1 MSPGEYATDAQD
13 AMTQRFLD
21 ALRDRPLVAD
31 GAMGTQLYER
41 GVLYTASYEEVC
53 LTRPELIKAIHR
65 EYLKAGANVIET
77 NTFGANRYRLARFN
91 LDGKV
96 RQLNETGVRLARE
109 AIAEAGA
116 SAAGA
121 FVAASVGPTGVNVK
135 GMTERDLADVRAA
148 FVEQAKGL
156 AGADLIAIETMRQ
169 PEEMRLAMQAVRE
182 TSDAPVLAMV
192 SFDPFGTMADGST
205 PEAMAD
211 KLATWGAQVI
221 GVNCGDGPAGVFEVI
236 EKMRGVGLPIA
247 AMPNAGVPRRVEGR
261 LIYMATPEYFG
272 VFARRLMKVG
282 VRIVGGCCGTTPDH
296 IRRVAG
302 AVKMRAHEGAEEP
315 EGDGGSVSTAEANDA
330 AVHARVS
337 IEVPE
342 GLAVVPR
349 EERSALGRKLGTK
362 FAVSVEVNP
371 PAGMDPSRAIEGAKN
386 LVRHGVDVINIADGP
401 RASARMSNL
410 ALAVRLIQ
418 EGIEPILHVC
428 CRDRNLLGT
437 LGHVMGAHELGVRNM
452 VIITGDPPNMGDY
465 PDCTAVYDL
474 DSIGLLRLVRG
485 LNHGRDPGGKTLG
498 GVTRFVLLTGAEP
511 AAMNYAREIARLRR
525 KVEAGAEAVM
535 TQPVYDPAVLERFL
549 DDVKPLGIPVLV
561 GLLPLASYRNAEF
574 LHNEVPGM
582 RIPDAIRDRMR
593 KVGSGPAARKEGVAI
608 AREMLLA
615 VKDRVA
621 GAYIMPPL
629 ERWEMA
635 LEVIDGVVTP

>member
-1 MSPGEYATDAQD
+1 
-13 AMTQRFLD
+13 MTHRFLE
-21 ALRDRPLVAD
+21 ALRAHPLVGD

-41 GVLYTASYEEVC
+41 GILYTANYEEVC
-53 LTRPELIKAIHR
+53 LTRPDLIKTVHR
-65 EYLKAGANVIET
+65 EYLRAGAQVIES

-91 LDGKV
+91 LEGKV
-96 RQLNETGVRLARE
+96 RALNEAGVRLARE

-116 SAAGA
+116 QAAGA
-121 FVAASVGPTGVNVK
+121 FVAGSVGPTGLNVK

-148 FVEQAKGL
+148 FVEQVRAL
-156 AGADLIAIETMRQ
+156 EGADLITVETMRQ
-169 PEEMRLAMQAVRE
+169 PEEMRLALEAVKSASE
-182 TSDAPVLAMV
+182 APVLAMV
-192 SFDPFGTMADGST
+192 SFDPFGAMADGTT

-211 KLATWGAQVI
+211 KLARWGADVI
-221 GVNCGDGPAGVFEVI
+221 GINCGDGPAGVFDVI
-236 EKMRGVGLPIA
+236 EKMRAVGLPLA

-261 LIYMATPEYFG
+261 LIYMANPEYFG
-272 VFARRLMKVG
+272 VFARRLLKVG
-282 VRIVGGCCGTTPDH
+282 VRLVGGCCGTTADH

-302 AVKMRAHEGAEEP
+302 AVKMRAHEGADERE
-315 EGDGGSVSTAEANDA
+315 SEAPAVVGEADA
-330 AVHARVS
+330 NAAALDARVS
-337 IEVPE
+337 LVVPE

-349 EERSALGRKLGTK
+349 EQRSTLGHKLGQR
-362 FAVSVEVNP
+362 FAISVEVNP

-410 ALAVRLIQ
+410 ALAVRLLQ

-437 LGHVMGAHELGVRNM
+437 IGHVMGAHELGVRNL

-485 LNHGRDPGGKTLG
+485 LNHGRDPGGKALG

-511 AAMNYAREIARLRR
+511 AAMNYQREITRLKK

-535 TQPVYDPAVLERFL
+535 TQPVYDPAVLDRFL
-549 DDVKPLGIPVLV
+549 EDVKPLGIPVLV
-561 GLLPLASYRNAEF
+561 GLLPLASHRNAEF

-582 RIPDAIRDRMR
+582 RIPDEIRDRMR
-593 KVGSGPAARKEGVAI
+593 RVGSGPAARKEGVTI
-608 AREMLLA
+608 AREMLMA

-635 LEVIDGVVTP
+635 LEVIDGIV